1 VNIVTSNEGEIEGTT
16 FRVYLYMM
24 KMSNSVG
31 PRDIMRG
38 LNLSSPSIAYRHL
51 QKLIDLGVVEKDS
64 QGDYKIKEKR
74 SFEGYTWVGRTLLPR
89 LILYSFFFI
98 GVLIV
103 EFVVI
108 SIRLVAREPIS
119 EVFMLLI
126 LITVVSAVLFLFEG
140 YRLKKKVES

>member
-1 VNIVTSNEGEIEGTT
+1 VSSEEGSVEGTT

-24 KMSNSVG
+24 KMGSVG

-38 LNLSSPSIAYRHL
+38 LNLSSPSVAYRHL
-51 QKLIDLGVVEKDS
+51 QKLLDLGVVEKDS
-64 QGDYKIKEKR
+64 HGDYKIKEKMN
-74 SFEGYTWVGRTLLPR
+74 FEGFAWIGRTLLPR

-98 GVLIV
+98 GMLIV
-103 EFVVI
+103 EFTVV
-108 SIRLVAREPIS
+108 SIRLVAKEPIN

-140 YRLKKKVES
+140 YRLKRKVKS